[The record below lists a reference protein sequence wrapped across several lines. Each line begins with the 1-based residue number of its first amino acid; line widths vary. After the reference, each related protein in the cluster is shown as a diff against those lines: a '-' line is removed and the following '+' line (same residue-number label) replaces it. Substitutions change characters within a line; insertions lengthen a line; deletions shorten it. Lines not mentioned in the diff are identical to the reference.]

1 MYYMIKSIPFI
12 CLPVGE
18 YTRGM
23 NEMHSELDSLRAL
36 DAQAISEVHNRYYPA
51 IYRFLRYRLSDEL
64 AAEDLSAEVFVRL
77 LEALHAGRGPERN
90 LRGWLM
96 GTAAHMANDHYRKH
110 YARPMVELS
119 DGLEADHT
127 HDPLSVTEGR
137 EHQRLVQ
144 ANLEKLTEEQ
154 QQVLALRFG
163 SGYSL
168 EETAEVMGKK
178 ANAIKALQFRALDAL
193 RRGLGEAAQ

>member
-1 MYYMIKSIPFI
+1 MLYLTQYVPII
-12 CLPVGE
+12 CRPGGD
-18 YTRGM
+18 YTRRM
-23 NEMHSELDSLRAL
+23 KEIHSELDSLRAL
-36 DAQAISEVHNRYYPA
+36 DAQAISEVHNCYYPA

-77 LEALHAGRGPERN
+77 LEALHAGRGPESN

-96 GTAAHMANDHYRKH
+96 ATAAHMANDHYRKH
-110 YARPMVELS
+110 YARPIVELS

-144 ANLEKLTEEQ
+144 ASLQQLTEEQ

-168 EETAEVMGKK
+168 EETAEAMGKK
-178 ANAIKALQFRALDAL
+178 TNAIKALQFRALEAL
-193 RRGLGEAAQ
+193 RRGLGEATL